1 MKGKRN
7 VFWGMALLLGAVALL
22 LGKFGYLEGI
32 GFWSIL
38 FDICL
43 AAILLGGFARRSFG
57 TILFSLAFLVIV
69 NDKLLGLEAI
79 TPWPVLGAAL
89 LGTIGLNLLFPG
101 FGRHR
106 PGHHLIQMGNGKSGR
121 IEEYDRD
128 GTRVCCEN
136 TFGDSVKYVSG
147 EIEEVELENTFGTL
161 QVYFTEAQPVGGS
174 ARIQLESSFGSMVL
188 YVPASWKVKMN
199 IDTAFGNAEESGR
212 CSPEEGNV
220 VQIGGS
226 VNFGSLEVV
235 YV

>member
-1 MKGKRN
+1 MKGRKN
-7 VFWGMALLLGAVALL
+7 VFWGIALLLGAAALL
-22 LGKFGYLEGI
+22 LGRFGFLEGI

-43 AAILLGGFARRSFG
+43 AAILVGGFARRSFG

-69 NDKLLGLEAI
+69 NDRLLGLEAI

-89 LGTIGLNLLFPG
+89 LGTIGLNLLFPR

-106 PGHHLIQMGNGKSGR
+106 PGHLIRIGNGSSGS
-121 IEEYDRD
+121 IEEYERD
-128 GTRVCCEN
+128 GTRICCEN

-147 EIEEVELENTFGTL
+147 EIEEVELENAFGTL

-174 ARIQLESSFGSMVL
+174 ARIQLESSFGGMVL
-188 YVPASWKVKMN
+188 YVPASWKVN
-199 IDTAFGNAEESGR
+199 LNVDTAFGNAEESGR
-212 CSPEEGNV
+212 CSPDGENELQV
-220 VQIGGS
+220 RGS
-226 VNFGSLEVV
+226 VNFGSLEVA